1 MCCSYSA
8 EGHGPEQRKQIHP
21 FRQWEVLGRKQWAR
35 GTEGDGE
42 RRLHPVEQSRMASL
56 GR

>member
-21 FRQWEVLGRKQWAR
+21 FRQWEELGRKQWAH